1 MATGFPLGDQQRE
14 ALQPGARAEGDG
26 TLNPNF
32 GQALHIPAIGH
43 ERRLSFHPLVRLDFD
58 TTLLTEI
65 NTLLTRIEATHG
77 VRIVYAVESGSR
89 AWGFASPDSDYDI
102 RFIFIRSAE
111 SYVSV
116 QEGLESI
123 DLPLVGELDAGGWD
137 IRKAARLLGKSNGA
151 LVEWLHSPIIYRNE
165 NGFRERWQAMA
176 CKIFSPRASSDHYRG
191 LAKQMVLGKLRSE
204 TVRAKDYLYALRA
217 VLAAKWIAETHT
229 IPPVPFGDLFEI
241 APPIIQA
248 LIPKLLEHKART
260 AECERMERLPELDA
274 FLHEF
279 LECVT
284 TLPQGSGDLPSLDR
298 LLRSEIRGP
307 AELLQPADFTLER
320 IRRPDLLLLDTVA
333 GSHAYGTAIE
343 GSDED
348 RRGVFVAPR
357 SFLAGLDAIEQ
368 VADERND
375 QVYYEL
381 GHFVSLLLKN
391 NPNALELLAMPDDCI
406 RYRHPLFGL
415 LKPEI
420 FLSKLCAKTF
430 GEYAM
435 GQIRKARGL
444 NKKIV
449 NPQPEK
455 RLTLLDFCHVPQGQ
469 GSVPVIEWLAA
480 RNFDPKKCGLTSVQH
495 AAGMFAIY
503 HDEHANYRGLVS
515 PKDPDAL
522 VFSSVPK
529 EAEPIGWM
537 QFNHDAFRAHCK
549 AHREYWEWVGQRN
562 EERYITNSQ
571 HGRGYDSKNL
581 LHTIRLLDM
590 AGEIAREGAL
600 RIRRPNRD
608 YLLRVRAGEF
618 NYEDLVSRAEE
629 QLANVVTDFEASSL
643 QEQPDREKVN
653 CLLVEIRFRHA

>member
-1 MATGFPLGDQQRE
+1 VATEPFLVYPK
-14 ALQPGARAEGDG
+14 ALFA
-26 TLNPNF
+26 
-32 GQALHIPAIGH
+32 
-43 ERRLSFHPLVRLDFD
+43 
-58 TTLLTEI
+58 EI
-65 NTLLTRIEATHG
+65 NTLLSRIGATHG

-102 RFIFIRSAE
+102 RFIFIRQAE

-123 DLPLVGELDAGGWD
+123 DLPLEGELDAGGWD
-137 IRKAARLLGKSNGA
+137 LRKAARLLGKSNGA
-151 LVEWLHSPIIYRNE
+151 LVEWLHSPIVYRDE

-176 CKIFSPRASSDHYRG
+176 REIFSPRASSDHYRG
-191 LAKQMVLGKLRSE
+191 LAKQMALGKLRSE
-204 TVRAKDYLYALRA
+204 RVRAKDYLYALRA
-217 VLAAKWIAETHT
+217 VLAAKWIAESHS
-229 IPPVPFGDLFEI
+229 IPPVPFADLFGT
-241 APPIIQA
+241 APLGIQS
-248 LIPKLLEHKART
+248 LIPELLEHKTRT
-260 AECERMERLPELDA
+260 AECERMERIPELDA

-279 LECVT
+279 LESVT
-284 TLPQGSGDLPSLDR
+284 TLPQGSGDFASLDR
-298 LLRSEIRGP
+298 LLRSEIRRP
-307 AELLQPADFTLER
+307 IELLRSADFTLER
-320 IRRPDLLLLDTVA
+320 IRHPDLLLLDTVA

-357 SFLAGLDAIEQ
+357 SFIAGLDAIEQ
-368 VADERND
+368 VADERSD
-375 QVYYEL
+375 QVYYEV

-391 NPNALELLAMPDDCI
+391 NPNALELLAMPEDCI
-406 RYRHPLFGL
+406 RFRHPLFEL

-455 RLTLLDFCHVPQGQ
+455 RLALLDFCHVPQGQ
-469 GSVPVIEWLAA
+469 GSVPVLEWLSE
-480 RNFDPKKCGLTSVQH
+480 RNIDPRQCGLTSVQH

-503 HDEHANYRGLVS
+503 HDLAAGYRGLVS
-515 PKDPDAL
+515 PKDPDTL
-522 VFSSVPK
+522 IFSSVPR

-562 EERYITNSQ
+562 EERYTTNAH

-590 AGEIAREGAL
+590 AGEIAREGVL
-600 RIRRPNRD
+600 RIRRPNRE
-608 YLLRVRAGEF
+608 YLLRVRSGEF
-618 NYEDLVSRAEE
+618 DYEDLVSCAEDR
-629 QLANVVTDFEASSL
+629 LAEVIAAFGESTLPD
-643 QEQPDREKVN
+643 QPDRGQVN
-653 CLLVEIRFRHA
+653 RLLVEIRFGLA

>member
-1 MATGFPLGDQQRE
+1 MLTQINNL
-14 ALQPGARAEGDG
+14 
-26 TLNPNF
+26 
-32 GQALHIPAIGH
+32 
-43 ERRLSFHPLVRLDFD
+43 LS
-58 TTLLTEI
+58 
-65 NTLLTRIEATHG
+65 RIESANS
-77 VRIVYAVESGSR
+77 VSIVYACESGSR

-111 SYVSV
+111 SYISG

-123 DLPLVGELDAGGWD
+123 DLPLEGELDAGGWD

-151 LVEWLHSPIIYRNE
+151 LVEWLHSPIVYRNE
-165 NGFRERWQAMA
+165 NGFRERWQTMA
-176 CKIFSPRASSDHYRG
+176 RGIFSPRASSDHYRG
-191 LAKQMVLGKLRSE
+191 LAKQMVLGKLRDDQ
-204 TVRAKDYLYALRA
+204 VRAKDYLYALRA
-217 VLAAKWIAETHT
+217 ALAAKWIAETGE
-229 IPPVPFGDLFEI
+229 IPPVPFADLFAAATPEV
-241 APPIIQA
+241 QA
-248 LIPKLLEHKART
+248 LIPELLEHKART
-260 AECERMERLPELDA
+260 AESERMDRLPALDA

-279 LECVT
+279 LESMT
-284 TLPQGSGDLPSLDR
+284 TLPQGSGDVASLDH
-298 LLRSEIRGP
+298 LLRSEIYRTIG
-307 AELLQPADFTLER
+307 LLQPKDFTLDR
-320 IRRPDLLLLDTVA
+320 IRRPDLLLLDTIA

-357 SFLAGLDAIEQ
+357 SFIAGLDTIEQ
-368 VADERND
+368 VADERSD

-381 GHFVSLLLKN
+381 GHFVSLLFKN
-391 NPNALELLAMPDDCI
+391 NPNALELLAMPEDCI
-406 RYRHPLFGL
+406 RLQHPLFKL
-415 LKPEI
+415 LKPEV

-455 RLTLLDFCHVPQGQ
+455 RLALLDFCNVPQGQ
-469 GSVPVIEWLAA
+469 GSVPVLEWLSD
-480 RNFDPKKCGLTSVQH
+480 RNLDPQKCGLTAVQH

-503 HDEHANYRGLVS
+503 HDSDTASRGLVS

-522 VFSSVPK
+522 IFTSVPK

-549 AHREYWEWVGQRN
+549 AHREYWEWVSQRN
-562 EERYITNSQ
+562 EERYTTNAQ

-590 AGEIAREGAL
+590 AGEIARERVL
-600 RIRRPNRD
+600 RIRRPNRE
-608 YLLRVRAGEF
+608 YLLRVRSGEF
-618 NYEDLVSRAEE
+618 EYEDLVARAEE
-629 QLANVVTDFEASSL
+629 QLTEVIAAFEASNL
-643 QEQPDREKVN
+643 QDQPDRERVN
-653 CLLVEIRFRHA
+653 RLLVEIREAF